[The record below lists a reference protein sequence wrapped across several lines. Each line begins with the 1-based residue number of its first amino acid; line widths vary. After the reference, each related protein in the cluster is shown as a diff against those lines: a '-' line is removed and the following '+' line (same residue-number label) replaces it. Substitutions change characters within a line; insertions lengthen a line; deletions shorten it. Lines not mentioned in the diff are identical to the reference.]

1 MILSPAGILYGRVG
15 HGMGFESQKSS
26 GGHWNPGAKV
36 QGCTTD
42 RWSVLWKY
50 LTWYKLQDKPFKS
63 LTAMET
69 PAVKMKKAKGRNTDS
84 IGKNRINAPF
94 HHPFGYKSHCKSHFP
109 PRGLIVF
116 TLNPRLQTGR

>member
-1 MILSPAGILYGRVG
+1 MAVSAMVWALSHRNHLAVIGTRERK
-15 HGMGFESQKSS
+15 FR
-26 GGHWNPGAKV
+26 
-36 QGCTTD
+36 GCTTD

-50 LTWYKLQDKPFKS
+50 LTWYELQDKPFKS
-63 LTAMET
+63 QTPME
-69 PAVKMKKAKGRNTDS
+69 PLAVKMKKAKGRNTDS